1 MPIINRIR
9 LCNKHNFYDS
19 IVYPNGCPKCKQES
33 NKDYDTN
40 IRAKDRKKIYNDK
53 KWLDIR
59 EVALIRDNLL
69 CQECLR
75 KGIYTEAKIVHHI
88 VELKDDITKA
98 YELDN
103 LESICHKHHMEH
115 HKGKHI

>member
-19 IVYPNGCPKCKQES
+19 IIYPNGCPKCKQES

-59 EVALIRDNLL
+59 EVALLRDSLL

-88 VELKDDITKA
+88 VELKDDVTKA
-98 YELDN
+98 YDLDN
-103 LESICHKHHMEH
+103 LESVCVACHNKE
-115 HKGKHI
+115 HKGK